1 MENKKNRII
10 SGVFDLTETLLSAF
24 FVTMLVFTFVI
35 RIVTVDGDSMRNTLY
50 DGDKV
55 LVSMLYFKPRCG
67 DIAVIRTGSR
77 VTVGEDGEY
86 HRSEGTNE
94 ILVKRII
101 ACEGQTVDIDF
112 VTGTITVD
120 GERLFESYVRLGL
133 THTDGGAFTGK
144 YPVTVPENCVF
155 VMGDHRSISKDS
167 RSAEIAFVPE
177 DCIVGKV
184 VKRVSA
190 KE

>member
-10 SGVFDLTETLLSAF
+10 SGVFDLTETLLSAL
-24 FVTMLVFTFVI
+24 FVTLLVFTFVI
-35 RIVTVDGDSMRNTLY
+35 RIVTINGDSMRNTLY
-50 DGDKV
+50 DSDKV
-55 LVSMLYFKPRCG
+55 LVSMLYFKPKCG

-86 HRSEGTNE
+86 HRSDGTNE

-120 GERLFESYVRLGL
+120 GERLFESYVKLGL

-167 RSAEIAFVPE
+167 RSEEIAFVPE

-184 VKRVSA
+184 VKRVSS
-190 KE
+190 KN